1 MSDKTQM
8 ALKFLLGGKEE
19 YLCGYIY
26 LPRPVLAL
34 MASNLLKSLFVYL
47 PHSVLKVE
55 GGFEKRK
62 EEVWVAGE
70 RAEVQN
76 NNHIHDKDE
85 EEDYENCDDS
95 DLNFRK

>member
-1 MSDKTQM
+1 M
-8 ALKFLLGGKEE
+8 
-19 YLCGYIY
+19 
-26 LPRPVLAL
+26 
-34 MASNLLKSLFVYL
+34 

-85 EEDYENCDDS
+85 EEDYEKCEDS